1 MYISYFGL
9 TENPF
14 SLTPDPRFLFMSQR
28 HREALAHLLF
38 GMGEKGGFVL
48 LTGEVGTGKT
58 TLCRSLLE
66 QVPEGVEVALVLN
79 PKQTSL
85 ELVAS
90 LCDELKVSYPTPADS
105 LKVLIDHLNRHLLE
119 IHAEGQRTVVIIDE
133 AQNLS
138 TEVLEQVRLLTN
150 LETTT
155 RKLLQILLIGQPE
168 LHGMMAKPELRQLGQ
183 RITARYHLTPLSAE
197 ETAAYIEHRLEVAGC
212 KRPLFT
218 KSTPY
223 LIHRLSGGIPRLIN
237 TICDR
242 ALLGA
247 YGRKRTVVN
256 RSLARKAAAEVM
268 GKKAFI
274 RSPGVTG
281 WLLALLFP
289 VLLGAGWLFLEAPNP
304 GRWWPPWQGESVKT
318 TARSADGA
326 AKVNVGETPKTLD
339 DVFYGEKVDTHM
351 KNAFQS
357 LLKHWGLTIPN
368 TDGPAM
374 SGMSVC
380 EWAPNAGYRCYS
392 NRGNWTTL
400 KHLNRPAV
408 LELIDSRGRRHYA
421 AAMQIKDQEV
431 ILDFGE
437 NRLSLSRNDLDPF
450 WFGDFTLIWKP
461 PPIKSA
467 ILKKGDM
474 GPDVR
479 WLKVQLNRIE
489 GLSDVSDGTEKA
501 VFDDILEMRVM
512 NFQRSHAVKAD
523 GIVGEQTLIQLTK
536 AERETPPSALN
547 HETR

>member
-1 MYISYFGL
+1 MYLSYFGL

-66 QVPEGVEVALVLN
+66 QVPDGVEVALVLN

-90 LCDELKVSYPTPADS
+90 LCDELKVSYPNNTDS
-105 LKVLIDHLNRHLLE
+105 LKVLIDHLNRHLLS
-119 IHAEGQRTVVIIDE
+119 IHAKGQRTVVIIDE

-138 TEVLEQVRLLTN
+138 ADVLEQVRLLTN

-155 RKLLQILLIGQPE
+155 QKLLQILLIGQPE
-168 LHGMMAKPELRQLGQ
+168 LHGMMNQPELRQLGQ
-183 RITARYHLTPLSAE
+183 RITARYHLTPLSPE
-197 ETAAYIEHRLEVAGC
+197 ETTAYIEHRLEVAGC

-218 KSTPY
+218 RSTLH

-247 YGRKRTVVN
+247 YGRKRMVVN
-256 RSLARKAAAEVM
+256 RSLARKAAAEVI
-268 GKKAFI
+268 GKKAFG
-274 RSPGVTG
+274 RKPGITG
-281 WLLALLFP
+281 GLLVLLFMALL
-289 VLLGAGWLFLEAPNP
+289 GTAWLYLHNP
-304 GRWWPPWQGESVKT
+304 KLTQWWPPWQGNSDKIDT
-318 TARSADGA
+318 LMAP
-326 AKVNVGETPKTLD
+326 GETPKTLD
-339 DVFYGEKVDTHM
+339 DVFYGEKVDTH
-351 KNAFQS
+351 KQNAFQS
-357 LLKHWGLTIPN
+357 LLKHWRLAY
-368 TDGPAM
+368 PAM
-374 SGMSVC
+374 SDMGVC

-392 NRGNWTTL
+392 ARGNWTTL
-400 KHLNRPAV
+400 KNLDRPAI
-408 LELIDSRGRRHYA
+408 LELIDKRGHRHYV
-421 AAMQIKDQEV
+421 AAMQIKDREI
-431 ILDFGE
+431 ILDFGG
-437 NRLSLSRNDLDPF
+437 NRLSLSKTDLDPF

-467 ILKKGDM
+467 ILKKGDV

-479 WLKVQLNRIE
+479 WLRTQLNRME
-489 GLSDVSDGTEKA
+489 GLNDMSHETEEA

-536 AERETPPSALN
+536 AERKTP
-547 HETR
+547 

>member
-14 SLTPDPRFLFMSQR
+14 SLTPDPRFLYMSQR

-90 LCDELKVSYPTPADS
+90 LCDELKVSYPTPTDS
-105 LKVLIDHLNRHLLE
+105 LKVLIDHLNRHLLD
-119 IHAEGQRTVVIIDE
+119 IHAKGRRTVVIIDE

-138 TEVLEQVRLLTN
+138 TDVLEQVRLLTN

-155 RKLLQILLIGQPE
+155 QKLLQILLIGQPE
-168 LHGMMAKPELRQLGQ
+168 LQGMMAKPELRQLGQ
-183 RITARYHLTPLSAE
+183 RITARYHLTPLSPE

-218 KSTPY
+218 RSTLH
-223 LIHRLSGGIPRLIN
+223 LIHRLSGGVPRLIN

-247 YGRKRTVVN
+247 YGRKRMVVN
-256 RSLARKAAAEVM
+256 RKLARKAAAEVM
-268 GKKAFI
+268 GKKAFV
-274 RSPGVTG
+274 RSPGLTG
-281 WLLALLFP
+281 WLLAVLCL
-289 VLLGAGWLFLEAPNP
+289 VLLGAGWLFFQDPKP
-304 GRWWPPWQGESVKT
+304 RHWWPPWQENPPQTAT
-318 TARSADGA
+318 TQA
-326 AKVNVGETPKTLD
+326 AGETPQTLD
-339 DVFYGEKVDTHM
+339 DVFYGEKVDTH
-351 KNAFQS
+351 KQNAFQS
-357 LLKHWGLTIPN
+357 LLKHWGLAY
-368 TDGPAM
+368 PAM
-374 SGMSVC
+374 SGMNVC
-380 EWAPNAGYRCYS
+380 EWAPNVGYRCYS
-392 NRGNWTTL
+392 DRGNWTTL

-431 ILDFGE
+431 ILDFGD

-450 WFGDFTLIWKP
+450 WFGDFTLVWKP

-467 ILKKGDM
+467 ILKKGDT

-479 WLKVQLNRIE
+479 WLRAQLNRIE
-489 GLSDVSDGTEKA
+489 GLSDMSNGTEKA

-512 NFQRSHAVKAD
+512 NFQRSHAIEAD

-536 AERETPPSALN
+536 AERETPSPSLN
-547 HETR
+547 HETH